1 MDLSL
6 YSPIAHHSMNIY
18 LLLGLGGS
26 VGFLSGLCGV
36 GGGFIMTPLLIMFG
50 IPPTV
55 AAASD
60 SAQIV
65 ASATSGAYAH
75 YRVGLVDLKMGLT
88 IFGGGIIGSTLGVDI
103 IKTMREAGNVGF
115 FIDATYVVTL
125 GIVGSY
131 MMVEAVRCLRRNGDR
146 ETITENP
153 SSKISLI
160 ERVSRI
166 LPWTVEFEKSGI
178 RISPV
183 LPFLVGGFVGMVAAI
198 LGVGG
203 GFIMIPVMCYI
214 LRMPIRTVVGTNL
227 FQEVLVCANITI
239 MQAVENQS
247 VDLSLALIILCGS
260 TVGAQFGA
268 RLGHRLKADHLKII
282 LASVVL
288 LVMAKI
294 LLGLILQPDILLNLK
309 GGQ

>member
-6 YSPIAHHSMNIY
+6 YSPIAHHSINVY

-36 GGGFIMTPLLIMFG
+36 GGGFLMTPLLMMFG
-50 IPPTV
+50 VPPTV

-75 YRVGLVDLKMGLT
+75 YRVGHVDFKMGLY
-88 IFGGGIIGSTLGVDI
+88 IF
-103 IKTMREAGNVGF
+103 A
-115 FIDATYVVTL
+115 
-125 GIVGSY
+125 
-131 MMVEAVRCLRRNGDR
+131 
-146 ETITENP
+146 
-153 SSKISLI
+153 
-160 ERVSRI
+160 
-166 LPWTVEFEKSGI
+166 GI
-178 RISPV
+178 RLSPA

-203 GFIMIPVMCYI
+203 GFIMIPAMCYI

-227 FQEVLVCANITI
+227 FQEVLLCANVTI
-239 MQAVENQS
+239 MQAVENRS
-247 VDLSLALIILCGS
+247 VDLSIALIILCGS

-268 RLGHRLKADHLKII
+268 GLGHTLKADYLKVI
-282 LASVVL
+282 LSSIVL

-294 LLGLILQPDILLNLK
+294 LLGLVLQPAILLSLK

>member
-1 MDLSL
+1 
-6 YSPIAHHSMNIY
+6 
-18 LLLGLGGS
+18 
-26 VGFLSGLCGV
+26 
-36 GGGFIMTPLLIMFG
+36 MTPLLIMFG

-75 YRVGLVDLKMGLT
+75 YRVGHVDLKMGLF
-88 IFGGGIIGSTLGVDI
+88 IFGGGVIGSTLGVEI
-103 IKTMREAGNVGF
+103 IKLLREAGNVSF

-125 GIVGSY
+125 GVVGSY
-131 MMVEAVRCLRRNGDR
+131 MMVEAIRCIRRNG
-146 ETITENP
+146 EATIEK
-153 SSKISLI
+153 SSSGISFA
-160 ERVSRI
+160 ERVNRI

-178 RISPV
+178 ELSPA
-183 LPFLVGGFVGMVAAI
+183 LPFFVGGFVGMVAAI

-239 MQAVENQS
+239 MQAVENRS
-247 VDLSLALIILCGS
+247 VDLSIALIILCGS

-268 RLGHRLKADHLKII
+268 RLGHRLKADHLKVI
-282 LASVVL
+282 LASIVL

-294 LLGLILQPDILLNLK
+294 LIGLILQPAILLSLK

>member
-6 YSPIAHHSMNIY
+6 YSPIAHHSINVY

-36 GGGFIMTPLLIMFG
+36 GGGFLMTPLLMMFG
-50 IPPTV
+50 VPPTV

-75 YRVGLVDLKMGLT
+75 YRVGHVDFKMGLH
-88 IFGGGIIGSTLGVDI
+88 IFAGGLIGSTLGVEI
-103 IKTMREAGNVGF
+103 IRRMREAGNVNF
-115 FIDATYVVTL
+115 FIDAMYVVTL

-131 MMVEAVRCLRRNGDR
+131 MMFEAIRCLGKNGEAVTDKA
-146 ETITENP
+146 P
-153 SSKISLI
+153 SKISFA
-160 ERVSRI
+160 ERVSQI

-178 RISPV
+178 RLSPA

-203 GFIMIPVMCYI
+203 GFIMIPAMCYI

-227 FQEVLVCANITI
+227 FQEVLLCANVTI
-239 MQAVENQS
+239 MQAVENRS
-247 VDLSLALIILCGS
+247 VDLSIALIILCGS

-268 RLGHRLKADHLKII
+268 GLGHRLKADYLKVI
-282 LASVVL
+282 LSSIVL

-294 LLGLILQPDILLNLK
+294 LLGLVLQPAILLSLK

>member
-6 YSPIAHHSMNIY
+6 YSPIAHHSMNMY

-36 GGGFIMTPLLIMFG
+36 GGGFLMTPLLIMFG

-60 SAQIV
+60 STQIV

-75 YRVGLVDLKMGLT
+75 YRVGLVDLKMGLI
-88 IFGGGIIGSTLGVDI
+88 IFCGGIIGSTLGVDI
-103 IKTMREAGNVGF
+103 IRTMREAGNVGF

-131 MMVEAVRCLRRNGDR
+131 MMVEAIRCLRRNG
-146 ETITENP
+146 EAMITDHS
-153 SSKISLI
+153 SSKMSLV
-160 ERVSRI
+160 ESFSRI
-166 LPWTVEFEKSGI
+166 LPWTIEFEKSGI

-183 LPFLVGGFVGMVAAI
+183 LPFLVGGFVGMMAAI

-239 MQAVENQS
+239 MQAVENRS

-268 RLGHRLKADHLKII
+268 RLGHRLKADHLKVI

-294 LLGLILQPDILLNLK
+294 LMGLILQPDILLSLK